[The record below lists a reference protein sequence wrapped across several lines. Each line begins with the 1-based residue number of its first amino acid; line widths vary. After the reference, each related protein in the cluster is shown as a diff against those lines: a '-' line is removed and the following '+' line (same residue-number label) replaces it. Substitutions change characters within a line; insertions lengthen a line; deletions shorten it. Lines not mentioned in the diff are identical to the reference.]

1 LRWGTVTQ
9 GEKENVTANERDDF
23 IETFPVLLVSM
34 EEGRDDDDDDDD
46 DKEEAMGVTA
56 AAVMAKGVV
65 IPLQANQV

>member
-23 IETFPVLLVSM
+23 IETFPVLLASM
-34 EEGRDDDDDDDD
+34 EEGRDDDDDDD
-46 DKEEAMGVTA
+46 DKEEAMGVTT
-56 AAVMAKGVV
+56 AAVMGKGVV

>member
-34 EEGRDDDDDDDD
+34 EEGRDDDDDD
-46 DKEEAMGVTA
+46 KEEAMGVTA